1 MLPPRRCRP
10 SGQTVHDVRAT
21 RPRCAVPEELVPGE
35 RILFVDDEEQI
46 RKLLSTWLARH
57 GYDVSVANDGWEA
70 LKAIR
75 AKAPELLITDVNMP
89 NMNGLELTRRMRA
102 DHRTARIP
110 VIMLS
115 ARKQADDVLTGYAEG
130 ADEYVPKPVEMAV
143 LEAKIEV
150 LIKRFRTTKGDAV
163 AKRGGN
169 VILFVHGKGGVG
181 CTTLAVNAAVALA
194 ATTIYRV
201 TLLDLNLEFGNA
213 PMLMNLNSAH
223 TLADLA
229 ENAHEQLDE
238 TTFASYLEQ
247 DRSGVRV
254 LAGCD
259 LPERAELVSVPAV
272 QQAVDHLQ
280 KQSDYVVVDAPASFS
295 QHVLSVLDVADAAVI
310 VTAAHLPSLK
320 ATKQALEVLEKLSF
334 PQERTVLVVNRTSAS
349 GVEMD
354 HVSRFFNR
362 KPDIVVPY
370 TEACDDAADRGR
382 PLAVLHPDSA
392 ASKMIRDL
400 AARIAVAA
408 PAGR

>member
-1 MLPPRRCRP
+1 
-10 SGQTVHDVRAT
+10 VA
-21 RPRCAVPEELVPGE
+21 GE

-46 RKLLSTWLARH
+46 RKLLSTWLTRH
-57 GYDVSVANDGWEA
+57 GYEVTVANDGWEA

-75 AKAPELLITDVNMP
+75 TKAPDLVITDVNMP

-130 ADEYVPKPVEMAV
+130 ADEYIPKPVEMAV
-143 LEAKIEV
+143 LAAKVEV
-150 LIKRFRTTKGDAV
+150 LIRRFATTRGEAV

-169 VILFVHGKGGVG
+169 VVVFLHGKGGVG

-213 PMLMNLNSAH
+213 PMLMNLTSSR

-229 ENAHEQLDE
+229 ENAHEQLDDA
-238 TTFASYLEQ
+238 TFLTYLEQ

-254 LAGCD
+254 LAGSD
-259 LPERAELVSVPAV
+259 VPERAELVTVPAV
-272 QQAVDHLQ
+272 QQAIDHLQ
-280 KQSDYVVVDAPASFS
+280 KQSDYVVIDAPASFS
-295 QHVLSVLDVADAAVI
+295 QQVLAALDVADAAVI
-310 VTAAHLPSLK
+310 VTSAHLPSLK
-320 ATKQALEVLEKLSF
+320 ATKQAMEVLEKLSY
-334 PQERTVLVVNRTSAS
+334 PVERTVLVVNRTSAA

-354 HVSRFFNR
+354 HVARFFNR

-382 PLAVLHPDSA
+382 PLTVLHPDSA
-392 ASKMIRDL
+392 ASKVIRDL

-408 PAGR
+408 PSGR

>member
-1 MLPPRRCRP
+1 M
-10 SGQTVHDVRAT
+10 A
-21 RPRCAVPEELVPGE
+21 GE
-35 RILFVDDEEQI
+35 RVLFVDDEAQI
-46 RKLLSTWLARH
+46 RKLLSTWLTRH
-57 GYDVSVANDGWEA
+57 GYEVSVANDGWEA

-75 AKAPELLITDVNMP
+75 AKAPDLVITDVNMP
-89 NMNGLELTRRMRA
+89 NMNGLELTRRLRG

-115 ARKQADDVLTGYAEG
+115 ARKQADDVLSGYAEG
-130 ADEYVPKPVEMAV
+130 ADEYIPKPVEMAV
-143 LEAKIEV
+143 LAAKVEV
-150 LIKRFRTTKGDAV
+150 LIRRFRTTKGEAV

-169 VILFVHGKGGVG
+169 VVLFVHGKGGVG

-201 TLLDLNLEFGNA
+201 SLLDLNLEFGNA
-213 PMLMNLNSAH
+213 PMLMNLTSAR
-223 TLADLA
+223 TLANLA
-229 ENAHEQLDE
+229 EDAHEQLDE
-238 TTFASYLEQ
+238 ATFARYLEQ

-259 LPERAELVSVPAV
+259 VPERAELVTVPAV
-272 QQAVDHLQ
+272 QQAIDYLQ
-280 KQSDYVVVDAPASFS
+280 KQSDYVVIDAPASFS
-295 QHVLSVLDVADAAVI
+295 QQVLAAMDVADAAVI

-320 ATKQALEVLEKLSF
+320 ATKQALEVLEKLSY
-334 PQERTVLVVNRTSAS
+334 PQERTVLVVNRTSSA

-354 HVSRFFNR
+354 HVARFFNR

-370 TEACDDAADRGR
+370 TEACNDAADRGR
-382 PLAVLHPDSA
+382 PLTVLHPDSA
-392 ASKMIRDL
+392 ASKTIRDL

>member
-1 MLPPRRCRP
+1 
-10 SGQTVHDVRAT
+10 
-21 RPRCAVPEELVPGE
+21 VPGE

-46 RKLLSTWLARH
+46 RKLLSTWLTRH
-57 GYDVSVANDGWEA
+57 GYEVSVANDGWEA

-75 AKAPELLITDVNMP
+75 AKAPDLVITDVNMP

-150 LIKRFRTTKGDAV
+150 LIRRFRTTKGDAT

-169 VILFVHGKGGVG
+169 VIAFLHGKGGVG
-181 CTTLAVNAAVALA
+181 CTTLAVNSAVALA

-213 PMLMNLNSAH
+213 PMLMNLQSAR

-229 ENAHEQLDE
+229 ENAHEQLDD
-238 TTFASYLEQ
+238 TTFGSYLEQ

-254 LAGCD
+254 LAGSD
-259 LPERAELVSVPAV
+259 LPERAELVTVAAV

-280 KQSDYVVVDAPASFS
+280 KQSDYVVVDTPASFS
-295 QHVLSVLDVADAAVI
+295 QQVLAVLDVADAAVV

-320 ATKQALEVLEKLSF
+320 ATKQALDVLEKLSF
-334 PQERTVLVVNRTSAS
+334 PQERTVLVINRTTVA

-354 HVSRFFNR
+354 HVARFFNR
-362 KPDIVVPY
+362 KPDIVIPY
-370 TEACDDAADRGR
+370 TEASSDAADRGR
-382 PLAVLHPDSA
+382 PLTVLHPDSA
-392 ASKMIRDL
+392 ASKVIRDL

>member
-1 MLPPRRCRP
+1 
-10 SGQTVHDVRAT
+10 VA
-21 RPRCAVPEELVPGE
+21 GE
-35 RILFVDDEEQI
+35 RVLFVDDEAQI
-46 RKLLSTWLARH
+46 RKLLSTWLTRQ
-57 GYDVSVANDGWEA
+57 GYEVIVANDGWEA

-75 AKAPELLITDVNMP
+75 AKAPDLVITDVNMP
-89 NMNGLELTRRMRA
+89 NMNGLELTRRLRA

-130 ADEYVPKPVEMAV
+130 ADEYIPKPVEMAV
-143 LEAKIEV
+143 LSAKVEV
-150 LIKRFRTTKGDAV
+150 LIRRFATTRGEAV

-169 VILFVHGKGGVG
+169 VVLFVHGKGGVG

-213 PMLMNLNSAH
+213 PMLMNLTSGR

-229 ENAHEQLDE
+229 EAGHEQLDE
-238 TTFASYLEQ
+238 ATFSAYLEQ

-254 LAGCD
+254 LAGSD
-259 LPERAELVSVPAV
+259 VPERAELVTVPAV
-272 QQAVDHLQ
+272 QQAIDLLQ
-280 KQSDYVVVDAPASFS
+280 KQSDYVVIDAPASFS
-295 QHVLSVLDVADAAVI
+295 QQVLAALDVADASVI
-310 VTAAHLPSLK
+310 VTSAHLPSLK
-320 ATKQALEVLEKLSF
+320 ATKQALEVLEKLSY
-334 PQERTVLVVNRTSAS
+334 PTERTVLAVNRTSAA

-354 HVSRFFNR
+354 HVARFFNR

-370 TEACDDAADRGR
+370 TQATDDAADRGR
-382 PLAVLHPDSA
+382 PLTVLHPDSA
-392 ASKMIRDL
+392 ASKAIRDL

>member
-1 MLPPRRCRP
+1 M
-10 SGQTVHDVRAT
+10 A
-21 RPRCAVPEELVPGE
+21 GE

-46 RKLLSTWLARH
+46 RKLLSTWLTRH
-57 GYDVSVANDGWEA
+57 GYEVSIANDGWEA
-70 LKAIR
+70 LKSIR
-75 AKAPELLITDVNMP
+75 TKAPDLVITDVNMP
-89 NMNGLELTRRMRA
+89 NMNGLELTRRLRA

-150 LIKRFRTTKGDAV
+150 LLRRFRTTAGDVAV
-163 AKRGGN
+163 KRGGN

-213 PMLMNLNSAH
+213 PMLMNLTSPR

-229 ENAHEQLDE
+229 QSAHEQLDE
-238 TTFASYLEQ
+238 ATFTTYLEQ

-254 LAGCD
+254 LAGSD
-259 LPERAELVSVPAV
+259 VPERAELVTVPAV
-272 QQAVDHLQ
+272 QQAIDHLQ
-280 KQSDYVVVDAPASFS
+280 KQSDYVLVDAPASFS
-295 QHVLSVLDVADAAVI
+295 QQVLAALDVADGVVI

-320 ATKQALEVLEKLSF
+320 ATKQALEVLQKLSF
-334 PQERTVLVVNRTSAS
+334 PLERTVLVVNRTSAA
-349 GVEMD
+349 GVELD
-354 HVSRFFNR
+354 HVARFFNR

-382 PLAVLHPDSA
+382 PLTVLHPESA
-392 ASKMIRDL
+392 AAKVIRDL

>member
-1 MLPPRRCRP
+1 M
-10 SGQTVHDVRAT
+10 
-21 RPRCAVPEELVPGE
+21 PGE

-46 RKLLSTWLARH
+46 RKLLSTWLTRH

-75 AKAPELLITDVNMP
+75 AKAPDLVITDVNMP

-115 ARKQADDVLTGYAEG
+115 ARKQADDVLSGYAEG

-150 LIKRFRTTKGDAV
+150 LIKRFRTTKGGEAV

-169 VILFVHGKGGVG
+169 VVLFLHAKGGVG

-213 PMLMNLNSAH
+213 AMLMNLTSPR

-238 TTFASYLEQ
+238 TAFASYLEQ

-259 LPERAELVSVPAV
+259 LPERAELVTVPAV
-272 QQAVDHLQ
+272 QQAVDLLQ

-295 QHVLSVLDVADAAVI
+295 QHVLAVLDSTDAVVI

-334 PQERTVLVVNRTSAS
+334 PTERTVLVVNRTSAA

-354 HVSRFFNR
+354 HVARFFNR
-362 KPDIVVPY
+362 KPDVVVPH
-370 TEACDDAADRGR
+370 TEAADDAADRGR
-382 PLAVLHPDSA
+382 PLTVLHPDSA
-392 ASKMIRDL
+392 ASKVVRDL

>member
-1 MLPPRRCRP
+1 MHHGGAACRP
-10 SGQTVHDVRAT
+10 RA
-21 RPRCAVPEELVPGE
+21 APEELVAGE

-57 GYDVSVANDGWEA
+57 GYEVTVANDGWEA

-75 AKAPELLITDVNMP
+75 TKAPDLVITDVNMP

-130 ADEYVPKPVEMAV
+130 ADEYIPKPVEMAV
-143 LEAKIEV
+143 LAAKVEV
-150 LIKRFRTTKGDAV
+150 LIRRFATTRGEAV
-163 AKRGGN
+163 VKRGGN
-169 VILFVHGKGGVG
+169 VVLFIHGKGGVG

-213 PMLMNLNSAH
+213 PMLMNLTSSR

-238 TTFASYLEQ
+238 ATFLTYLEQ

-254 LAGCD
+254 LAGSD
-259 LPERAELVSVPAV
+259 VPERAELVTVPAV
-272 QQAVDHLQ
+272 QQAIDHLQ
-280 KQSDYVVVDAPASFS
+280 KQSDYVVIDAPASFS
-295 QHVLSVLDVADAAVI
+295 QHVLAALDVADAAVV
-310 VTAAHLPSLK
+310 VTSAHLPSLK
-320 ATKQALEVLEKLSF
+320 ATKQAMEVLEKLSY
-334 PQERTVLVVNRTSAS
+334 PVERTVLVVNRTSAA

-354 HVSRFFNR
+354 HVARFFNR

-382 PLAVLHPDSA
+382 PLTVLHPDSA
-392 ASKMIRDL
+392 ASKVIRDL

-408 PAGR
+408 PSGR

>member
-1 MLPPRRCRP
+1 M
-10 SGQTVHDVRAT
+10 A
-21 RPRCAVPEELVPGE
+21 GE
-35 RILFVDDEEQI
+35 RVLFVDDEAQI
-46 RKLLSTWLARH
+46 RKLLSTWLTRH
-57 GYDVSVANDGWEA
+57 GYEVSVANDGWEA

-75 AKAPELLITDVNMP
+75 AKAPDLVITDVNMP
-89 NMNGLELTRRMRA
+89 NMNGLELTRRLRG

-115 ARKQADDVLTGYAEG
+115 ARKQADDVLSGYAEG
-130 ADEYVPKPVEMAV
+130 ADEYIPKPVEMAV
-143 LEAKIEV
+143 LAAKVEV
-150 LIKRFRTTKGDAV
+150 LIRRFRTTKGEAV

-169 VILFVHGKGGVG
+169 VVLFVHGKGGVG

-201 TLLDLNLEFGNA
+201 SLLDLNLEFGNA
-213 PMLMNLNSAH
+213 PMLMNLTSAR
-223 TLADLA
+223 TLANLA
-229 ENAHEQLDE
+229 EDAHEQLDE
-238 TTFASYLEQ
+238 ATFASYLEQ

-259 LPERAELVSVPAV
+259 VPERAELVTVPAV
-272 QQAVDHLQ
+272 QQAIDHLQ
-280 KQSDYVVVDAPASFS
+280 KQSDYVVIDAPASFS
-295 QHVLSVLDVADAAVI
+295 QQVLAAMDVADAAVI

-320 ATKQALEVLEKLSF
+320 ATKQALEVLEKLSY
-334 PQERTVLVVNRTSAS
+334 PQERTVLVVNRTSSA

-354 HVSRFFNR
+354 HVARFFNR

-370 TEACDDAADRGR
+370 TEACNDAADRGR
-382 PLAVLHPDSA
+382 PLTVLHPDSA

>member
-1 MLPPRRCRP
+1 M
-10 SGQTVHDVRAT
+10 
-21 RPRCAVPEELVPGE
+21 
-35 RILFVDDEEQI
+35 LFVDDEEQI
-46 RKLLSTWLARH
+46 RKLLSTWLTRH
-57 GYDVSVANDGWEA
+57 GYEVTVANDGWEA
-70 LKAIR
+70 LKAVR
-75 AKAPELLITDVNMP
+75 SKAPDLVITDVNMP
-89 NMNGLELTRRMRA
+89 NMNGLELTRRLRA

-130 ADEYVPKPVEMAV
+130 ADEYIPKPVEMAV
-143 LEAKIEV
+143 LAAKVEV
-150 LIKRFRTTKGDAV
+150 LIRRFATTRGEAV

-169 VILFVHGKGGVG
+169 VVLFVHGKGGVG
-181 CTTLAVNAAVALA
+181 CTTLAVNSAVALA

-213 PMLMNLNSAH
+213 GMLMNLTSSR

-238 TTFASYLEQ
+238 TTFGTYLEQ

-259 LPERAELVSVPAV
+259 VPERAELVTVPAV
-272 QQAVDHLQ
+272 QQAIDHLQ
-280 KQSDYVVVDAPASFS
+280 KQSDYVIVDAPASFS
-295 QHVLSVLDVADAAVI
+295 QQVLAAMDVADAAVI
-310 VTAAHLPSLK
+310 VTSAHLPSLK

-334 PQERTVLVVNRTSAS
+334 PRERTVLVVNRTSAA

-354 HVSRFFNR
+354 HVARFFNR
-362 KPDIVVPY
+362 KPEIVVPY
-370 TEACDDAADRGR
+370 TEACDDAANRGR
-382 PLAVLHPDSA
+382 PLTILHPDSA
-392 ASKMIRDL
+392 ASKAIRDL

-408 PAGR
+408 PGGR

>member
-1 MLPPRRCRP
+1 M
-10 SGQTVHDVRAT
+10 A
-21 RPRCAVPEELVPGE
+21 GE

-57 GYDVSVANDGWEA
+57 GYEVTVANDGWEA
-70 LKAIR
+70 LKAVR
-75 AKAPELLITDVNMP
+75 TKAPDLVITDVNMP
-89 NMNGLELTRRMRA
+89 NMNGLELTRRLRA

-130 ADEYVPKPVEMAV
+130 ADEYIPKPVEMAV
-143 LEAKIEV
+143 LAAKVEV
-150 LIKRFRTTKGDAV
+150 LLRRFATTGGQALV
-163 AKRGGN
+163 RRGGN
-169 VILFVHGKGGVG
+169 VVLFIHGKGGVG
-181 CTTLAVNAAVALA
+181 CTTLAVNSAVALA

-213 PMLMNLNSAH
+213 PMLMNLSSGR

-229 ENAHEQLDE
+229 ENAHEALDE
-238 TTFASYLEQ
+238 ATFLTYLEQ

-259 LPERAELVSVPAV
+259 VPERAELVTIPAV
-272 QQAVDHLQ
+272 QQAIDHLQ
-280 KQSDYVVVDAPASFS
+280 KQSDYVVIDAPPSFT
-295 QHVLSVLDVADAAVI
+295 QQVLAALDVADAAVI
-310 VTAAHLPSLK
+310 VTSAHLPSLK
-320 ATKQALEVLEKLSF
+320 ATKQALEVLGKLSF
-334 PQERTVLVVNRTSAS
+334 PIERTVLVVNRTSAA

-354 HVSRFFNR
+354 HVARFFNR

-370 TEACDDAADRGR
+370 TEAADDAADRGR
-382 PLAVLHPDSA
+382 PLTVLHPDSA
-392 ASKMIRDL
+392 ASKVIRDL

>member
-1 MLPPRRCRP
+1 M
-10 SGQTVHDVRAT
+10 A
-21 RPRCAVPEELVPGE
+21 GE

-46 RKLLSTWLARH
+46 RKLLSTWLTRH
-57 GYDVSVANDGWEA
+57 GYVVTVANDGWEA

-75 AKAPELLITDVNMP
+75 TKAPDLVITDVNMP

-130 ADEYVPKPVEMAV
+130 ADEYIPKPVEMAV
-143 LEAKIEV
+143 LAAKVEV
-150 LIKRFRTTKGDAV
+150 LIRRFATTRGEAV

-169 VILFVHGKGGVG
+169 VVVFLHGKGGVG

-213 PMLMNLNSAH
+213 PMLMNLTSSR

-238 TTFASYLEQ
+238 ATFLTYLEQ

-254 LAGCD
+254 LAGSD
-259 LPERAELVSVPAV
+259 VPERAELVTVPAV
-272 QQAVDHLQ
+272 QQAIDHLQ
-280 KQSDYVVVDAPASFS
+280 KQSDYVVIDAPASFS
-295 QHVLSVLDVADAAVI
+295 QQVLAALDVADAAVI
-310 VTAAHLPSLK
+310 VTSAHLPSLK
-320 ATKQALEVLEKLSF
+320 ATKQAMEVLEKLSY
-334 PQERTVLVVNRTSAS
+334 PVERTVLVVNRTSAA

-354 HVSRFFNR
+354 HVARFFNR

-382 PLAVLHPDSA
+382 PLTVLHPDSA
-392 ASKMIRDL
+392 ASKVIRDL

-408 PAGR
+408 PSGR

>member
-1 MLPPRRCRP
+1 M
-10 SGQTVHDVRAT
+10 
-21 RPRCAVPEELVPGE
+21 PGE
-35 RILFVDDEEQI
+35 RVLFVDDEEQI

-57 GYDVSVANDGWEA
+57 GYEVTVANDGWEA

-75 AKAPELLITDVNMP
+75 AKAPDLVITDVNMP

-130 ADEYVPKPVEMAV
+130 ADEYIPKPVEMAV
-143 LEAKIEV
+143 LAAKVEV
-150 LIKRFRTTKGDAV
+150 LIRRFATTRGEAV

-169 VILFVHGKGGVG
+169 VVLFVHGKGGVG

-213 PMLMNLNSAH
+213 PMLMNLTSSR

-238 TTFASYLEQ
+238 GTFLTYLEQ

-259 LPERAELVSVPAV
+259 VPERAELVTVPAA
-272 QQAVDHLQ
+272 QQAIDHLQ
-280 KQSDYVVVDAPASFS
+280 KQSDYVVIDAPASFS
-295 QHVLSVLDVADAAVI
+295 QLVLAALDVADAAVI

-320 ATKQALEVLEKLSF
+320 ATKQALEVLDKLSY
-334 PQERTVLVVNRTSAS
+334 PVERTVLVVNRTSAA

-354 HVSRFFNR
+354 HVARFFNR

>member
-1 MLPPRRCRP
+1 MHHGGAARAPRP
-10 SGQTVHDVRAT
+10 A
-21 RPRCAVPEELVPGE
+21 PEELVAGE

-46 RKLLSTWLARH
+46 RKLLSTWLTRH
-57 GYDVSVANDGWEA
+57 GYEVTVANDGWEA

-75 AKAPELLITDVNMP
+75 TKAPDLVITDVNMP

-130 ADEYVPKPVEMAV
+130 ADEYIPKPVEMAV
-143 LEAKIEV
+143 LAAKVEV
-150 LIKRFRTTKGDAV
+150 LIRRFATTRGEAV

-169 VILFVHGKGGVG
+169 VVLFIHGKGGVG

-213 PMLMNLNSAH
+213 PMLLNLTSSR

-238 TTFASYLEQ
+238 ATFLTYLEQ

-254 LAGCD
+254 LAGSD
-259 LPERAELVSVPAV
+259 VPERAELVTVRAV
-272 QQAVDHLQ
+272 QQAIEHLQ
-280 KQSDYVVVDAPASFS
+280 KQSDYVVIDAPASFS
-295 QHVLSVLDVADAAVI
+295 QQVLAALDVADAAVI
-310 VTAAHLPSLK
+310 VTSAHLPSLK
-320 ATKQALEVLEKLSF
+320 ATKQAMEVLEKLSY
-334 PQERTVLVVNRTSAS
+334 PVERTVLVVNRTSAA

-354 HVSRFFNR
+354 HVARFFNR

-382 PLAVLHPDSA
+382 PLTVLHPDSA
-392 ASKMIRDL
+392 ASKVIRDL

-408 PAGR
+408 PSGR

>member
-1 MLPPRRCRP
+1 M
-10 SGQTVHDVRAT
+10 
-21 RPRCAVPEELVPGE
+21 PGE

-46 RKLLSTWLARH
+46 RKLLSTWLTRH
-57 GYDVSVANDGWEA
+57 GYEVGVANDGWEA

-75 AKAPELLITDVNMP
+75 AKAPDLVITDVNMP

-115 ARKQADDVLTGYAEG
+115 ARKQADDVLSGYAEG

-150 LIKRFRTTKGDAV
+150 LIKRFRTTKGGEAV

-169 VILFVHGKGGVG
+169 VVLFLHAKGGVG

-213 PMLMNLNSAH
+213 PMLMNLTSPR

-229 ENAHEQLDE
+229 ESAHEQLDE
-238 TTFASYLEQ
+238 TAFASYLEQ

-259 LPERAELVSVPAV
+259 LPERAELVTVPAV
-272 QQAVDHLQ
+272 QQAVDLLQ

-295 QHVLSVLDVADAAVI
+295 QHVLAVLDSTDAVVV

-334 PQERTVLVVNRTSAS
+334 PTERTVLVVNRTSAA

-354 HVSRFFNR
+354 HVARFFNR
-362 KPDIVVPY
+362 KPDVVVPH
-370 TEACDDAADRGR
+370 TEAADDAADRGR
-382 PLAVLHPDSA
+382 PLTVLHPDSA
-392 ASKMIRDL
+392 ASKVVRDL

>member
-1 MLPPRRCRP
+1 
-10 SGQTVHDVRAT
+10 VA
-21 RPRCAVPEELVPGE
+21 GE
-35 RILFVDDEEQI
+35 RILFADDEEQI
-46 RKLLSTWLARH
+46 RKLLSTWLTRQ
-57 GYDVSVANDGWEA
+57 GYEVTVANDGLEA

-75 AKAPELLITDVNMP
+75 AKAPDLVITDVNMP
-89 NMNGLELTRRMRA
+89 NMNGFELTRRMRS

-143 LEAKIEV
+143 LTAKIEV
-150 LIKRFRTTKGDAV
+150 LVRRSRMTKSETV
-163 AKRGGN
+163 VKRGGN
-169 VILFVHGKGGVG
+169 VILFLHGKGGVG
-181 CTTLAVNAAVALA
+181 CTMLAVNSAIALA

-201 TLLDLNLEFGNA
+201 TLLDLNLEFGNV
-213 PMLMNLNSAH
+213 PMLMNMTPAR

-229 ENAHEQLDE
+229 EEAHEELDDA
-238 TTFASYLEQ
+238 TFGRYLEQ

-254 LAGCD
+254 LAGSNV
-259 LPERAELVSVPAV
+259 PERAELVTVPAV
-272 QQAVDHLQ
+272 QMAIDHLQ
-280 KQSDYVVVDAPASFS
+280 KESDYVLIDAPASFS
-295 QHVLSVLDVADAAVI
+295 QQVLAALDVADAAVV

-320 ATKQALEVLEKLSF
+320 ATKDVLEVLEKLSF
-334 PQERTVLVVNRTSAS
+334 PKERTVLVVNRTSPS

-354 HVSRFFNR
+354 HTARFFNR
-362 KPDIVVPY
+362 KPDVIVAY

-392 ASKMIRDL
+392 ATKAIRDL
-400 AARIAVAA
+400 AARIAVTA

>member
-1 MLPPRRCRP
+1 
-10 SGQTVHDVRAT
+10 
-21 RPRCAVPEELVPGE
+21 VPGE

-57 GYDVSVANDGWEA
+57 GYEVSVANDGWEA
-70 LKAIR
+70 LKAVR
-75 AKAPELLITDVNMP
+75 AKAPDLVITDVNMP
-89 NMNGLELTRRMRA
+89 NMNGFELTRRLRA

-110 VIMLS
+110 VVMLS

-130 ADEYVPKPVEMAV
+130 ADEYIPKPVEMAV
-143 LEAKIEV
+143 LAAKIEV
-150 LIKRFRTTKGDAV
+150 LIRRFRTTKGESGAR
-163 AKRGGN
+163 RGGN
-169 VILFVHGKGGVG
+169 VILFLHGKGGVG

-201 TLLDLNLEFGNA
+201 ALLDLNLEFGNA
-213 PMLMNLNSAH
+213 PMLMNLTPAR

-229 ENAHEQLDE
+229 EEAHEQLDE
-238 TTFASYLEQ
+238 ATFGRYLEQ
-247 DRSGVRV
+247 DRTGVRV

-259 LPERAELVSVPAV
+259 VPERAELVTVPAV
-272 QQAVDHLQ
+272 QQAIDLLQ
-280 KQSDYVVVDAPASFS
+280 MRSDYVIVDAPASFS
-295 QHVLSVLDVADAAVI
+295 QQVLAALDVADGVVV

-320 ATKQALEVLEKLSF
+320 ATKETLDVLEKLSY
-334 PQERTVLVVNRTSAS
+334 PHERAVLVVNRTSSS
-349 GVEMD
+349 GLEMD
-354 HVSRFFNR
+354 HLARFFNR
-362 KPDIVVPY
+362 KPDIIVPY

-392 ASKMIRDL
+392 ATKAIRDL

>member
-1 MLPPRRCRP
+1 M
-10 SGQTVHDVRAT
+10 
-21 RPRCAVPEELVPGE
+21 PGE
-35 RILFVDDEEQI
+35 RVLFVDDEEQI
-46 RKLLSTWLARH
+46 RKLLSTWLTRQ
-57 GYDVSVANDGWEA
+57 GYVVTVANDGWEA

-75 AKAPELLITDVNMP
+75 TKAPDLVITDVNMP
-89 NMNGLELTRRMRA
+89 NMNGLELTRRLRA

-130 ADEYVPKPVEMAV
+130 ADEYIPKPVEMAV
-143 LEAKIEV
+143 LSAKVEV
-150 LIKRFRTTKGDAV
+150 LIRRFATTRGEAV

-169 VILFVHGKGGVG
+169 VVLFIHGKGGVG

-213 PMLMNLNSAH
+213 PMLMNLTSGR

-238 TTFASYLEQ
+238 TTFGTYLEQ

-254 LAGCD
+254 LAGSD
-259 LPERAELVSVPAV
+259 IPERAELVTVPAV
-272 QQAVDHLQ
+272 QQAIDQLQ
-280 KQSDYVVVDAPASFS
+280 KQSDYVLIDAPASFS
-295 QHVLSVLDVADAAVI
+295 QQVLAALDVADAAVI

-320 ATKQALEVLEKLSF
+320 ATKQGLEVLEKLSF

-382 PLAVLHPDSA
+382 PLIILHPDSA
-392 ASKMIRDL
+392 ASKVIRDL

>member
-1 MLPPRRCRP
+1 M
-10 SGQTVHDVRAT
+10 A
-21 RPRCAVPEELVPGE
+21 GE

-46 RKLLSTWLARH
+46 RKLLSTWLTRH
-57 GYDVSVANDGWEA
+57 GYEVGVANDGWEA

-75 AKAPELLITDVNMP
+75 AKAPDLVITDVNMP

-143 LEAKIEV
+143 LAAKIEV
-150 LIKRFRTTKGDAV
+150 LLRRFRTTKGAAAV
-163 AKRGGN
+163 KRGGN
-169 VILFVHGKGGVG
+169 VILFLHGKGGVG
-181 CTTLAVNAAVALA
+181 STTLAVNAAIALA

-213 PMLMNLNSAH
+213 PMLMNLTSPR

-229 ENAHEQLDE
+229 EDAHEQLDE
-238 TTFASYLEQ
+238 ATFGSYLEQ

-254 LAGCD
+254 LAGCNG
-259 LPERAELVSVPAV
+259 PERAELVTVPAV
-272 QQAVDHLQ
+272 QQAIDHLQ
-280 KQSDYVVVDAPASFS
+280 LQSDYVVIDAPASFS
-295 QHVLSVLDVADAAVI
+295 QQVLAALDVADAVVI

-320 ATKQALEVLEKLSF
+320 ATKETLDVLAKLSF
-334 PQERTVLVVNRTSAS
+334 PNERTVLVVNRTSSA

-354 HVSRFFNR
+354 HVARFFNR
-362 KPDIVVPY
+362 KPDIIVPY
-370 TEACDDAADRGR
+370 TEVCDDAADRGR

-392 ASKMIRDL
+392 ATKAIRDL
-400 AARIAVAA
+400 AARIAITA

>member
-1 MLPPRRCRP
+1 
-10 SGQTVHDVRAT
+10 
-21 RPRCAVPEELVPGE
+21 
-35 RILFVDDEEQI
+35 
-46 RKLLSTWLARH
+46 H
-57 GYDVSVANDGWEA
+57 GYEISVANDGWEA
-70 LKAIR
+70 LKTIR
-75 AKAPELLITDVNMP
+75 AKAPDLVITDVNMP

-115 ARKQADDVLTGYAEG
+115 ARKQADDVLSGYAEG
-130 ADEYVPKPVEMAV
+130 AAEYVPK
-143 LEAKIEV
+143 
-150 LIKRFRTTKGDAV
+150 
-163 AKRGGN
+163 
-169 VILFVHGKGGVG
+169 
-181 CTTLAVNAAVALA
+181 
-194 ATTIYRV
+194 
-201 TLLDLNLEFGNA
+201 
-213 PMLMNLNSAH
+213 
-223 TLADLA
+223 
-229 ENAHEQLDE
+229 
-238 TTFASYLEQ
+238 
-247 DRSGVRV
+247 
-254 LAGCD
+254 
-259 LPERAELVSVPAV
+259 
-272 QQAVDHLQ
+272 AVDLLQ

-295 QHVLSVLDVADAAVI
+295 QHVLAVLDSTDAVVV

-334 PQERTVLVVNRTSAS
+334 PTERTVLVVNRTSAA

-354 HVSRFFNR
+354 HVARFFNR

>member
-1 MLPPRRCRP
+1 
-10 SGQTVHDVRAT
+10 VA
-21 RPRCAVPEELVPGE
+21 GE
-35 RILFVDDEEQI
+35 RVLFVDDEEQI
-46 RKLLSTWLARH
+46 RKLLSTWLTRH
-57 GYDVSVANDGWEA
+57 GYEVTVANDGWEA

-75 AKAPELLITDVNMP
+75 TKAPDLVITDVNMP

-130 ADEYVPKPVEMAV
+130 ADEYIPKPVEMAV
-143 LEAKIEV
+143 LAAKVEV
-150 LIKRFRTTKGDAV
+150 LIRRFATTRGAAV

-169 VILFVHGKGGVG
+169 VVLFVHGKGGVG
-181 CTTLAVNAAVALA
+181 CTTLAVNSAVALA

-213 PMLMNLNSAH
+213 PMLMNLTSPH

-238 TTFASYLEQ
+238 ATFATYLET

-259 LPERAELVSVPAV
+259 VPERAELVTVPAV
-272 QQAVDHLQ
+272 QQAIDHLQ
-280 KQSDYVVVDAPASFS
+280 KQSDYVVIDAPASFT
-295 QHVLSVLDVADAAVI
+295 QQVLAALDVADAAVI
-310 VTAAHLPSLK
+310 VTSAHLPSLK
-320 ATKQALEVLEKLSF
+320 ATKQALEVLDKLSY
-334 PQERTVLVVNRTSAS
+334 PKERTVLVVNRTSAA

-354 HVSRFFNR
+354 HVARFFNR
-362 KPDIVVPY
+362 KPDIVVSY

-382 PLAVLHPDSA
+382 PLTVLHPDSA
-392 ASKMIRDL
+392 ASKAIRDL

>member
-1 MLPPRRCRP
+1 M
-10 SGQTVHDVRAT
+10 A
-21 RPRCAVPEELVPGE
+21 GE
-35 RILFVDDEEQI
+35 RILFVDDEAQI
-46 RKLLSTWLARH
+46 RKLLSTWLTRH
-57 GYDVSVANDGWEA
+57 GYEVSVANDGWEA
-70 LKAIR
+70 LKSIR
-75 AKAPELLITDVNMP
+75 TNAPALVITDVNMP
-89 NMNGLELTRRMRA
+89 NMNGLELTRRLRA

-150 LIKRFRTTKGDAV
+150 LIRRFRTTGGDAAV
-163 AKRGGN
+163 KRGGN

-194 ATTIYRV
+194 ATTMYRV
-201 TLLDLNLEFGNA
+201 TLLDLNLEFGTA
-213 PMLMNLNSAH
+213 PMLMNLTSTR

-229 ENAHEQLDE
+229 EEAHEQLDE
-238 TTFASYLEQ
+238 TTFGTYLEQ

-254 LAGCD
+254 LSGCD
-259 LPERAELVSVPAV
+259 VPERAELVTVPAV
-272 QQAVDHLQ
+272 QQAIDHLR
-280 KQSDYVVVDAPASFS
+280 KQSDYVVIDAPASFS
-295 QHVLSVLDVADAAVI
+295 QQVLAALDVADGVVI

-320 ATKQALEVLEKLSF
+320 ATKQALEVLQKLSF
-334 PQERTVLVVNRTSAS
+334 PPERTVLVVNRTSAS

-354 HVSRFFNR
+354 HVARFFNR
-362 KPDIVVPY
+362 KPDIVVPH

-382 PLAVLHPDSA
+382 PLAVLHPESA
-392 ASKMIRDL
+392 AAKVIRDL

>member
-1 MLPPRRCRP
+1 VGGAR
-10 SGQTVHDVRAT
+10 V
-21 RPRCAVPEELVPGE
+21 
-35 RILFVDDEEQI
+35 LFVDDEEQI
-46 RKLLSTWLARH
+46 RKLLSTWLTRH
-57 GYDVSVANDGWEA
+57 GYEVSVANDGWEA
-70 LKAIR
+70 LKSIR
-75 AKAPELLITDVNMP
+75 AKAPDLLITDVNMP
-89 NMNGLELTRRMRA
+89 NMNGLELTRRLRA

-150 LIKRFRTTKGDAV
+150 LIRRFRTTGGEAA

-169 VILFVHGKGGVG
+169 VIVFLHGKGGVG
-181 CTTLAVNAAVALA
+181 ATTLAVNAAVALA

-213 PMLMNLNSAH
+213 PMLMNLSSPK

-229 ENAHEQLDE
+229 ASAHEELDE
-238 TTFASYLEQ
+238 ATFATYLEQ

-254 LAGCD
+254 LGGCD
-259 LPERAELVSVPAV
+259 VPERAELVTVPAV
-272 QQAVDHLQ
+272 QQAIDHLR

-295 QHVLSVLDVADAAVI
+295 QQVLAALDVADGVVV
-310 VTAAHLPSLK
+310 VTAAHLPSMK
-320 ATKQALEVLEKLSF
+320 ATKQALEVLQKLSF
-334 PQERTVLVVNRTSAS
+334 PVERTVLVVNRTSAA

-354 HVSRFFNR
+354 HVARFFNR

-382 PLAVLHPDSA
+382 PLTVLHPESA
-392 ASKMIRDL
+392 ASKVIRDL

>member
-1 MLPPRRCRP
+1 VA
-10 SGQTVHDVRAT
+10 GQRV
-21 RPRCAVPEELVPGE
+21 
-35 RILFVDDEEQI
+35 LFVDDEEQI
-46 RKLLSTWLARH
+46 RKLLSTWLTRH
-57 GYDVSVANDGWEA
+57 GYEVTVANDGWEA
-70 LKAIR
+70 LKSIR
-75 AKAPELLITDVNMP
+75 TKAPDLVITDVNMP
-89 NMNGLELTRRMRA
+89 NMNGLELTRRLRA

-150 LIKRFRTTKGDAV
+150 LIRRFRTTGGDSTV
-163 AKRGGN
+163 KRGGN

-213 PMLMNLNSAH
+213 PMLMNLTSPR

-229 ENAHEQLDE
+229 ESAHEQLDE
-238 TTFASYLEQ
+238 ATFATYLEQ

-259 LPERAELVSVPAV
+259 VPERAELVTVPAV
-272 QQAVDHLQ
+272 QQAIDHLQ

-295 QHVLSVLDVADAAVI
+295 QQVLAALDVADGAVI

-320 ATKQALEVLEKLSF
+320 ATKQALEVLQKLSF
-334 PQERTVLVVNRTSAS
+334 PLERTVLVVNRTSAA

-354 HVSRFFNR
+354 HVARFFNR

-382 PLAVLHPDSA
+382 PLAVLHPESA
-392 ASKMIRDL
+392 TAKVIRDL

-408 PAGR
+408 PGGR

>member
-1 MLPPRRCRP
+1 
-10 SGQTVHDVRAT
+10 VA
-21 RPRCAVPEELVPGE
+21 GE
-35 RILFVDDEEQI
+35 RVLFVDDEEQI

-57 GYDVSVANDGWEA
+57 GYDVAVASDGWEA

-75 AKAPELLITDVNMP
+75 TKAPNLVITDVNMP

-130 ADEYVPKPVEMAV
+130 ADEYIPKPVEMAV
-143 LEAKIEV
+143 LAAKVEV
-150 LIKRFRTTKGDAV
+150 LLRRFAAPHGEAAV

-169 VILFVHGKGGVG
+169 VVLFMHGKGGVG

-213 PMLMNLNSAH
+213 PMLMNLISKR

-229 ENAHEQLDE
+229 ANAHEQLDE
-238 TTFASYLEQ
+238 TTFGTYLEQ
-247 DRSGVRV
+247 DRSGVRI
-254 LAGCD
+254 LAGSD
-259 LPERAELVSVPAV
+259 VPERAELVTVPAV
-272 QQAVDHLQ
+272 QQAIDYLQ
-280 KQSDYVVVDAPASFS
+280 KQSDYVVIDAPASFS
-295 QHVLSVLDVADAAVI
+295 QQVLAALDVADAAVM

-320 ATKQALEVLEKLSF
+320 ATKQALEVLEKLSY
-334 PQERTVLVVNRTSAS
+334 PTQRTVLAVNRTSAA

-354 HVSRFFNR
+354 HVARFFNR

-370 TEACDDAADRGR
+370 TEASDDAADRGR
-382 PLAVLHPDSA
+382 PLTVLHPDSA
-392 ASKMIRDL
+392 ASKAIRDL

>member
-1 MLPPRRCRP
+1 M
-10 SGQTVHDVRAT
+10 
-21 RPRCAVPEELVPGE
+21 PGE

-46 RKLLSTWLARH
+46 RKLLSTWLTRH
-57 GYDVSVANDGWEA
+57 GYEVSVANDGWEA

-75 AKAPELLITDVNMP
+75 AKAPDLVITDVNMP

-115 ARKQADDVLTGYAEG
+115 ARKQADDVLSGYAEG

-150 LIKRFRTTKGDAV
+150 LIKRFRTTKGGEAV

-169 VILFVHGKGGVG
+169 VVLFLHAKGGVG

-213 PMLMNLNSAH
+213 PMLMNLTSPR

-238 TTFASYLEQ
+238 TAFASYLEQ

-259 LPERAELVSVPAV
+259 LPERAELVTVPAV
-272 QQAVDHLQ
+272 QQAVDLLQ
-280 KQSDYVVVDAPASFS
+280 KQSDYVLVDAPASFS
-295 QHVLSVLDVADAAVI
+295 QHVLAVLDSTDAVVI

-334 PQERTVLVVNRTSAS
+334 PTERTVLVVNRTSAA

-354 HVSRFFNR
+354 HVARFFNR
-362 KPDIVVPY
+362 KPDVVVPH
-370 TEACDDAADRGR
+370 TEAADDAADRGR
-382 PLAVLHPDSA
+382 PLTVLHPDSA
-392 ASKMIRDL
+392 ASKVVRDL

>member
-1 MLPPRRCRP
+1 M
-10 SGQTVHDVRAT
+10 A
-21 RPRCAVPEELVPGE
+21 GE
-35 RILFVDDEEQI
+35 RVLFVDDEEQI

-57 GYDVSVANDGWEA
+57 GYEVTVANDGWEA

-75 AKAPELLITDVNMP
+75 AKAPDLVITDVNMP

-130 ADEYVPKPVEMAV
+130 ADEYIPKPVEMAV
-143 LEAKIEV
+143 LAAKVEV
-150 LIKRFRTTKGDAV
+150 LIRRFATTRGEAV

-169 VILFVHGKGGVG
+169 VVLFVHGKGGVG

-213 PMLMNLNSAH
+213 PMLMNLTSSR

-238 TTFASYLEQ
+238 GTFLTYLEQ

-259 LPERAELVSVPAV
+259 VPERAELVTVPAA
-272 QQAVDHLQ
+272 QQAIDHLQ
-280 KQSDYVVVDAPASFS
+280 KQSDYVVIDAPASYS
-295 QHVLSVLDVADAAVI
+295 QLVLAALDVADAAVI

-320 ATKQALEVLEKLSF
+320 ATKQALEVLDKLSY
-334 PQERTVLVVNRTSAS
+334 PVERTVLVVNRTSAA

-354 HVSRFFNR
+354 HVARFFNR

-382 PLAVLHPDSA
+382 PLTILHPDSA
-392 ASKMIRDL
+392 ASKVIRDL
-400 AARIAVAA
+400 AARIAVTA

>member
-1 MLPPRRCRP
+1 
-10 SGQTVHDVRAT
+10 
-21 RPRCAVPEELVPGE
+21 VPGE

-57 GYDVSVANDGWEA
+57 GYEVTVANDGWEA

-75 AKAPELLITDVNMP
+75 TKAPDLVITDVNMP
-89 NMNGLELTRRMRA
+89 NMNGLELTRRLRA

-130 ADEYVPKPVEMAV
+130 ADEYIPKPVEMAV
-143 LEAKIEV
+143 LAAKVEV
-150 LIKRFRTTKGDAV
+150 LIRRFAATPGEAV

-169 VILFVHGKGGVG
+169 VVLFVHGKGGVG

-201 TLLDLNLEFGNA
+201 TLLDLSLEFGNA
-213 PMLMNLNSAH
+213 PMLMNLNSNR

-238 TTFASYLEQ
+238 ATFLTYLEQ

-259 LPERAELVSVPAV
+259 VPERAELVTIPAV
-272 QQAVDHLQ
+272 QQAIDQLQ
-280 KQSDYVVVDAPASFS
+280 KQSDYVVIDAPASFS
-295 QHVLSVLDVADAAVI
+295 QQVLAALDVADAAVI
-310 VTAAHLPSLK
+310 VTSPHLPSLK
-320 ATKQALEVLEKLSF
+320 ATKQALEVLEKLSY
-334 PQERTVLVVNRTSAS
+334 PVERTVLVVNRTSAA

-354 HVSRFFNR
+354 HIARFFNR
-362 KPDIVVPY
+362 KPDVVVPY
-370 TEACDDAADRGR
+370 TEASNDAADRGR

-392 ASKMIRDL
+392 ASKVIRDL

-408 PAGR
+408 PSGR

>member
-1 MLPPRRCRP
+1 M
-10 SGQTVHDVRAT
+10 A
-21 RPRCAVPEELVPGE
+21 GE
-35 RILFVDDEEQI
+35 RVLFVDDEEQI
-46 RKLLSTWLARH
+46 RKLLSTWLTRH
-57 GYDVSVANDGWEA
+57 GYEVTMANDGWEA

-75 AKAPELLITDVNMP
+75 TKAPDLVITDVNMP
-89 NMNGLELTRRMRA
+89 NMNGLELTRRLRA

-130 ADEYVPKPVEMAV
+130 ADEYIPKPVEMAV
-143 LEAKIEV
+143 LAAKVEV
-150 LIKRFRTTKGDAV
+150 LIRRFATTRGSTA

-169 VILFVHGKGGVG
+169 VVLFVHGKGGVG

-213 PMLMNLNSAH
+213 PMLMNLTSGR

-229 ENAHEQLDE
+229 ENAHEQLDDA
-238 TTFASYLEQ
+238 TFATYLEQ

-254 LAGCD
+254 LAGSD
-259 LPERAELVSVPAV
+259 VPERAELVTVPAV
-272 QQAVDHLQ
+272 QQAIDHLQ
-280 KQSDYVVVDAPASFS
+280 KQSDYVVIDAPASFS
-295 QHVLSVLDVADAAVI
+295 QQVLAALDVADAAVI
-310 VTAAHLPSLK
+310 VTSAHLPSLK
-320 ATKQALEVLEKLSF
+320 ATKQALEVLEKLSY
-334 PQERTVLVVNRTSAS
+334 PQERTVLVVNRTSAA

-354 HVSRFFNR
+354 HVARFFNR

-370 TEACDDAADRGR
+370 TQACDDAADRGR
-382 PLAVLHPDSA
+382 PLTVLHPDSA
-392 ASKMIRDL
+392 ASKVIRDL

-408 PAGR
+408 PSGR